1 MSSPRPRMKII
12 DRLPISDKRTSLQFQ
27 NRYTTIH
34 RSQILVWVSVH
45 LPGALEPEENTP
57 RFPAL
62 MDTGNNFDF
71 SVQER
76 HLREWAG
83 IDPGLLV
90 GLGDI
95 EINGKVV
102 TCRRATVWLYPNVP
116 GSLEAAGGARPLKL
130 TMPRG
135 IAVYAQNDVSAGP
148 RLPLLGL
155 PALLNNDLDLWL
167 DPEQRQISVQ
177 QRGWSRGLIR
187 LLRRL

>member
-1 MSSPRPRMKII
+1 MKII
-12 DRLPISDKRTSLQFQ
+12 DRLPIPDKRTSLQFQ

-34 RSQILVWVSVH
+34 RNQILVWVSVH
-45 LPGALEPEENTP
+45 LSGALEPEVDRP
-57 RFPAL
+57 KFPAL

-71 SVQER
+71 SMQDR
-76 HLREWAG
+76 QLREWAG
-83 IDPGLLV
+83 IEPGLLV

-116 GSLEAAGGARPLKL
+116 GSLEAASGTPPLEL

-135 IAVYAQNDVSAGP
+135 IAVYGQNDIPAGP

-167 DPEQRQISVQ
+167 DPQQRQISVQ
-177 QRGWSRGLIR
+177 QHGWSRGLIR